1 MDKLVENRSKLR
13 IDHCIDDLKNV
24 IKAKEKKLANDYGL
38 EKMCRELFAQLPELS
53 PSTIDLTS
61 DWIKIGSKED
71 ISNDDFRLLHS
82 ILGNFSPWRKGPFEL
97 FGIKIDTEWASYIKW
112 NRLKDRISPLKG
124 KRVLDIGC
132 SSGYYMLR
140 MLEHSPSMILGV
152 DPQIL
157 FYYQFLTLRKYLTL
171 PDIYYIPGTMEE
183 LPTFEKYFDTIF
195 SMGILYHRKSPVEA
209 LQTIHKN
216 LKNGGELVLETL
228 IIEGDTDTALFPV
241 DRYAKMKNVYFIPTV
256 KCLESWLLRAK
267 FTDIA
272 TIDISRTTLEEQR
285 KTEWINT
292 ESLDDFIDPS
302 DPSKT
307 VEGYPAP
314 VRVVITAKAG

>member
-267 FTDIA
+267 FTDIE

>member
-216 LKNGGELVLETL
+216 LKKGGELVLETL

-267 FTDIA
+267 FTDIE